1 MADIGDVSIPKMVLP
16 TGYEAQQQQLMQRM
30 QIAQALRQKALEGGG
45 PNQTSYAQ
53 PVASLVQM
61 LMAKKLDNKNN
72 ASYAGLTQSMMGTR
86 QQAMQDFTKDVQAGM
101 PADQLTLKWGQ
112 NPWVQP
118 VLGQYEAGAKKL
130 QENKTEVSPTDL
142 IAQGQGGP
150 IRVTMGLDKAG
161 GVHSFA
167 GGQLTTPND
176 LKNIGG
182 IALDPALLKPGTVL
196 PSDPTAN
203 TTRNPDG
210 SVTYNLPAIY
220 GMRTGRTGAGLPMP
234 PSGGPQQA
242 DPVANG
248 FVNNGGLPG
257 TATAPSPFTS
267 ATPISSVPSGN
278 PLTPIAPTQ
287 QPQTPTADPFDTA
300 GSIMMQAK
308 AARRIDPIGY
318 QHLTSTLGKQSADS
332 WLASN
337 GISVEN

>member
-1 MADIGDVSIPKMVLP
+1 MADIGDVSIPKLVLP
-16 TGYEAQQQQLMQRM
+16 TGYEADQQKLMQRM
-30 QIAQALRQKALEGGG
+30 QIAQELRQKALEGGG
-45 PNQTSYAQ
+45 PNQTSYLQ
-53 PVASLVQM
+53 PIASLVQA
-61 LMAKKLDNKNN
+61 LMAKKMDKANN
-72 ASYAGLTQSMMGTR
+72 AGYAGLTQAMMGTR

-118 VLGQYEAGAKKL
+118 VLGQFEAGAKKL

-142 IAQGQGGP
+142 IAQGLNGP
-150 IRVTMGLDKAG
+150 MRVTMGLDKAG

-182 IALDPALLKPGTVL
+182 IALDPALLKPGAVL
-196 PSDPTAN
+196 PSDPSAN

-220 GMRTGRTGAGLPMP
+220 GMRTGRTGAGLPTP

-248 FVNNGGLPG
+248 FINNGGLPG
-257 TATAPSPFTS
+257 SAAAPAAPV
-267 ATPISSVPSGN
+267 APIQSVPNGN
-278 PLTPIAPTQ
+278 PLTPVAPTA
-287 QPQTPTADPFDTA
+287 QPQAAAADPFDTA
-300 GSIMMQAK
+300 GSIMVQAK
-308 AARRIDPIGY
+308 SARRIDPMGY

-337 GISVEN
+337 GISVGN

>member
-1 MADIGDVSIPKMVLP
+1 MADESALSVPKMVLP
-16 TGYEAQQQQLMQRM
+16 TGYEADQQRLMQRM
-30 QIAQALRQKALEGGG
+30 QLAAMLQQKGVEGPQAPTSPLQAIASMFQTGAAQRLMSQNNSKYADLTKA
-45 PNQTSYAQ
+45 
-53 PVASLVQM
+53 
-61 LMAKKLDNKNN
+61 
-72 ASYAGLTQSMMGTR
+72 MMGTR
-86 QQAMQDFTKDVQAGM
+86 QQAMQGFTKDVQAGM

-248 FVNNGGLPG
+248 FVNNEGLPG
-257 TATAPSPFTS
+257 PSTTPAPFTP

-278 PLTPIAPTQ
+278 PLAQATPTQ

-308 AARRIDPIGY
+308 AARRIDPMGY
-318 QHLTSTLGKQSADS
+318 QHLTSTLGKQPADS

-337 GISVEN
+337 GISVGN